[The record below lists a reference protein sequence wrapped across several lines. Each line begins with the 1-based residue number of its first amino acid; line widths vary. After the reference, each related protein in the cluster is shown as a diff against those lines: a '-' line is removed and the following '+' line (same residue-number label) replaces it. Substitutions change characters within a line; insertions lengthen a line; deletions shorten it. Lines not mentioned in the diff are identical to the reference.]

1 MWWLRVQGKRL
12 SLKHR
17 VVLLPQ
23 VVLLLRLPPT
33 GVPRSLPLPSVVVL
47 LRRLLL
53 PRRFLL
59 RLLRLPMWFLLWL
72 PWRFLL
78 LLRKFLLPLWRF
90 LRLLLLRMPWFL
102 SLLLRLLRL
111 SPHTF
116 AAPGLCANQL
126 CPERPLKLF
135 VPKLLRQRQFLDPWL

>member
-1 MWWLRVQGKRL
+1 MRWLRVQGKQL

-17 VVLLPQ
+17 VVLLPR
-23 VVLLLRLPPT
+23 VVLRLRLPPT
-33 GVPRSLPLPSVVVL
+33 GVPRSLPLPSVVVSLRL
-47 LRRLLL
+47 LRLPLPWFLLL
-53 PRRFLL
+53 PRRFLCPL
-59 RLLRLPMWFLLWL
+59 WRFLRLPMWFLL
-72 PWRFLL
+72 
-78 LLRKFLLPLWRF
+78 PLWRF
-90 LRLLLLRMPWFL
+90 LPRLLLRMPWFL